1 MKYLIFDQMTYLEQI
16 YTRLLDH
23 VDNLCW
29 QYDNELYYLSNFQIR
44 NILIILIFGYL
55 IFSDSK

>member
-1 MKYLIFDQMTYLEQI
+1 MTYLEQV

-29 QYDNELYYLSNFQIR
+29 QYDNELYCLSNFQIR

>member
-1 MKYLIFDQMTYLEQI
+1 MTYLEQI

-44 NILIILIFGYL
+44 NILIILIFGYF